1 MQYTILVTQLGCK
14 YLILLQKVVGH
25 QWRWKIGNAAAATYF
40 AWKVGRK
47 RNKNLRSRFQVG
59 VAANEDV
66 HFPLING
73 RTFEHT
79 STHYNK
85 IIFNDR
91 RFGQGISADPIFVS
105 KTAKDLAP

>member
-1 MQYTILVTQLGCK
+1 
-14 YLILLQKVVGH
+14 
-25 QWRWKIGNAAAATYF
+25 
-40 AWKVGRK
+40 
-47 RNKNLRSRFQVG
+47 VG
-59 VAANEDV
+59 VTANEDV

-105 KTAKDLAP
+105 KTAKDFAP

>member
-1 MQYTILVTQLGCK
+1 LQVP
-14 YLILLQKVVGH
+14 YLTPKGGGPSMEMENWQCCSS
-25 QWRWKIGNAAAATYF
+25 YF

-59 VAANEDV
+59 VTANEDV

-91 RFGQGISADPIFVS
+91 RFGQGISADPIFVY
-105 KTAKDLAP
+105 KTAKDFAP